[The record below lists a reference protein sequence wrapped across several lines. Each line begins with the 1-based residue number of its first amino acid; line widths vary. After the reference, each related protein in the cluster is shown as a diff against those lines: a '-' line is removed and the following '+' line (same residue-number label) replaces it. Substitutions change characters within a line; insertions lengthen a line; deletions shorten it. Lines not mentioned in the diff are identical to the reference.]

1 MRHRLSVLYGDSD
14 DEEKDVATR
23 LAKAI
28 AKEKED
34 KKHAEKAMPLYVWVP
49 AFQVPFLAA
58 SVFHCR
64 CMIAFCC
71 RRT

>member
-1 MRHRLSVLYGDSD
+1 MSLVRHRLSVLYGDSD

-23 LAKAI
+23 LARAI

-49 AFQVPFLAA
+49 AVQVPSFWQR
-58 SVFHCR
+58 VHF
-64 CMIAFCC
+64 IAVA
-71 RRT
+71 

>member
-14 DEEKDVATR
+14 DEEKDVATK

-34 KKHAEKAMPLYVWVP
+34 KKHAEKAMPLYVWVL
-49 AFQVPFLAA
+49 AFQVPSCWLH
-58 SVFHCR
+58 SHL
-64 CMIAFCC
+64 IAVA
-71 RRT
+71 

>member
-14 DEEKDVATR
+14 DEEKDMATR

-49 AFQVPFLAA
+49 AFQVP
-58 SVFHCR
+58 SGWPHFHL
-64 CMIAFCC
+64 IAVA
-71 RRT
+71 